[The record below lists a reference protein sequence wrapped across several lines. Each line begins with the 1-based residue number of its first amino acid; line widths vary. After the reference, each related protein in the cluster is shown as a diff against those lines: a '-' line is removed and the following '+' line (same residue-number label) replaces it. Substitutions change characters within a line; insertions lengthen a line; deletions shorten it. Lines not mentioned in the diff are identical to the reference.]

1 MADASISIQEMRRSD
16 KTLRVAQ
23 SVCLVAMAILS
34 VAGANGYDGVVLGGA
49 LLFLCFV
56 VGMAAFLVAFDELS
70 QPLRELFQ
78 WITAGAALGAI
89 AKASWTLHV
98 LSNGVRPPF
107 PALADYLLLG
117 AELAVVAGFI
127 RMLFM
132 SRAGVKL
139 GAFADLILIAVAVGV
154 IMLPLG
160 SAELGHAVGNL
171 PTSGRMVGWLSLLAA
186 AASLVLLVLLITW
199 RGEELSRR
207 AMLGLALGTVAT
219 AVLSA
224 WAAQL
229 ALSGAQPPPHV
240 RMDVLAAAA
249 ILGFVSALDVSRS
262 PPALELKVAERT
274 AALSGAVEELKGVLT
289 EERAM
294 RAQIIERERL
304 ASIGSIVG
312 GVAHEINNPL
322 SSISAFAQL
331 LLSEKG
337 FTPEQRDSLEAIYS
351 EATRAANVIKDL
363 RAFARRSASE
373 TRAVDL
379 NEIISRTVRLRS
391 YQVDSGDV
399 RVETKLDPDLPM
411 VTGDA
416 QQLQQVVVNL
426 LSNAVGSMTDGGR
439 LLIETCAEKKTES
452 RRVLVEFTDTG
463 PGIPEELREHIFDP
477 FRGSNGIGEGVGVGL
492 SVSFGIVAA
501 HGGSLRLVDGS
512 PGATK
517 FVVELPAARWQPD
530 AGAPGRASG
539 SRETA
544 QRVPIA
550 APTSS

>member
-1 MADASISIQEMRRSD
+1 MADASTAIRGMRKSD
-16 KTLRVAQ
+16 RVLRAAQ
-23 SVCLVAMAILS
+23 SVCLVAIVILA
-34 VAGANGYDGVVLGGA
+34 VAGANGYSGVVLGGA
-49 LLFLCFV
+49 LLFTCFV
-56 VGMAAFLVAFDELS
+56 AGIAAFMAAFDELS
-70 QPLRELFQ
+70 LQQRELFK
-78 WITAGAALGAI
+78 WIIAGAALGAI
-89 AKASWTLHV
+89 AKISWTLHIV
-98 LSNGVRPPF
+98 SNGVRPPF

-117 AELAVVAGFI
+117 AQIAVVAGFT
-127 RMLFM
+127 RMLFVR
-132 SRAGVKL
+132 RAGVKL
-139 GAFADLILIAVAVGV
+139 EAFADLILIAVAAGV

-160 SAELGHAVGNL
+160 TAELGAELGNL
-171 PTSGRMVGWLSLLAA
+171 PTAGRLVGGLSLLAA
-186 AASLVLLVLLITW
+186 AASLVLLALLITW
-199 RGEELSRR
+199 RGEDLSRR
-207 AMLGLALGTVAT
+207 AMLGLAVGAVAT
-219 AVLSA
+219 AVFTA

-229 ALSGAQPPPHV
+229 ALSGAQPLHV
-240 RMDVLAAAA
+240 PMDMLAAAA
-249 ILGFVSALDVSRS
+249 ILGFVSALDVRRS
-262 PPALELKVAERT
+262 APSLELKVAERT

-331 LLSEKG
+331 LLSEEG
-337 FTPEQRDSLEAIYS
+337 FNAQQRDSLEAIYA

-391 YQVDSGDV
+391 YQVDSEDV
-399 RVETKLDPDLPM
+399 RVETKVDPDLPM
-411 VTGDA
+411 VTGDP

-426 LSNAVGSMTDGGR
+426 LSNSVASMKDGGR
-439 LLIETCAEKKTES
+439 LLIETRAERTTES
-452 RRVLVEFTDTG
+452 KRVLVEFTDTG
-463 PGIPEELREHIFDP
+463 PGIPEELREHMFDP
-477 FRGSNGIGEGVGVGL
+477 FGSHALGEGVGVGL
-492 SVSFGIVAA
+492 SVSYGIVAA

-517 FVVELPAARWQPD
+517 FVVELPAARWQPE
-530 AGAPGRASG
+530 AGVPGRASE

-544 QRVPIA
+544 RRVSSA

>member
-1 MADASISIQEMRRSD
+1 MADASMAIQGMRRSD
-16 KTLRVAQ
+16 NTRRAAQ
-23 SVCLVAMAILS
+23 SVCLVTMAILS
-34 VAGANGYDGVVLGGA
+34 VAGANGYNGVVLGGV
-49 LLFLCFV
+49 LLFVCFI
-56 VGMAAFLVAFDELS
+56 VGIAAFRAAFDELS
-70 QPLRELFQ
+70 RQQRELFR

-89 AKASWTLHV
+89 AKVSWTLHV
-98 LSNGVRPPF
+98 MSNGVRPPF

-117 AELAVVAGFI
+117 AEIAVVAGFI

-139 GAFADLILIAVAVGV
+139 EAFADLILIAVAAGV

-160 SAELGHAVGNL
+160 TAELGAALENL
-171 PTSGRMVGWLSLLAA
+171 PAAGRVVGGLSLLAA
-186 AASLVLLVLLITW
+186 AASLVLLALLITW
-199 RGEELSRR
+199 RGEDLSPR

-219 AVLSA
+219 AVFTA
-224 WAAQL
+224 WVAQL
-229 ALSGAQPPPHV
+229 ALSGAQPLHV
-240 RMDVLAAAA
+240 PMDVLAAAA
-249 ILGFVSALDVSRS
+249 ILGFVSALDVRRS
-262 PPALELKVAERT
+262 PPTLELKVAERT

-331 LLSEKG
+331 LLREDG
-337 FTPEQRDSLEAIYS
+337 FTAQQRDSLEAIYF

-363 RAFARRSASE
+363 RAFARRGASE

-379 NEIISRTVRLRS
+379 NEIIGRTVRLRS
-391 YQVDSGDV
+391 YQVDSVDV
-399 RVETKLDPDLPM
+399 RVETRLDPDLPM

-426 LSNAVGSMTDGGR
+426 LSNSVASMKDGGR
-439 LLIETCAEKKTES
+439 LLIETRAVRTMES

-477 FRGSNGIGEGVGVGL
+477 FLGSHGIGEDISVGL
-492 SVSFGIVAA
+492 SVSYGIVAA
-501 HGGSLRLVDGS
+501 HGGSLRLVDGA

-517 FVVELPAARWQPD
+517 FVVELPATRWQSE
-530 AGAPGRASG
+530 AGAPPRASE

-544 QRVPIA
+544 QRVPSA

>member
-1 MADASISIQEMRRSD
+1 MADAPMAIQGMRTSD
-16 KTLRVAQ
+16 ATLRAAQ
-23 SVCLVAMAILS
+23 SACLVAMVILAI
-34 VAGANGYDGVVLGGA
+34 AGAKGYNGVVLGGV
-49 LLFLCFV
+49 LLSLCFL
-56 VGMAAFLVAFDELS
+56 VGIAAFLAAFDELS
-70 QPLRELFQ
+70 PQQRELFQ
-78 WITAGAALGAI
+78 WITAAAALGAI
-89 AKASWTLHV
+89 AKVSWTLH
-98 LSNGVRPPF
+98 LISNGVRPPF

-127 RMLFM
+127 RLLFM
-132 SRAGVKL
+132 RRAGVRVE
-139 GAFADLILIAVAVGV
+139 AFADLILIAVAAGV

-160 SAELGHAVGNL
+160 TAELGAALGRLPAAGRVVG
-171 PTSGRMVGWLSLLAA
+171 GLSLLAA
-186 AASLVLLVLLITW
+186 ATSLVLLALLITW
-199 RGEELSRR
+199 RGEDLSRR

-219 AVLSA
+219 AVFTA

-229 ALSGAQPPPHV
+229 ALSGAQPLHV
-240 RMDVLAAAA
+240 PMDVLAVAA
-249 ILGFVSALDVSRS
+249 ILGFVSALEVRRS
-262 PPALELKVAERT
+262 PPTLEAKVAERT

-337 FTPEQRDSLEAIYS
+337 LTGEQRDSLDAIYS

-399 RVETKLDPDLPM
+399 RVETRLDPDLPM
-411 VTGDA
+411 VTGDP

-426 LSNAVGSMTDGGR
+426 LSNSVASMKDGGR
-439 LLIETCAEKKTES
+439 LLIETRAVRNTEN

-477 FRGSNGIGEGVGVGL
+477 FLGSHGIGEGVAVGL
-492 SVSFGIVAA
+492 SVSYGIVAA
-501 HGGSLRLVDGS
+501 HGGSLRLADGS
-512 PGATK
+512 PGATR
-517 FVVELPAARWQPD
+517 FVVELPAARWQSE
-530 AGAPGRASG
+530 AGARGRPE

-544 QRVPIA
+544 QRVPSA